1 MHTANNNLF
10 QRLLASINKLQADS
24 IIWWRKIEMQLS
36 WEYTIEHNYVI
47 KQVFTFHLGL
57 ANLLV
62 VCVITGSLIKTEIN
76 TNWREHPWTKMM
88 Q

>member
-1 MHTANNNLF
+1 MITQSETTLKPQETEMHTGNNNLF
-10 QRLLASINKLQADS
+10 QRLLASIDKLQADS
-24 IIWWRKIEMQLS
+24 IIWWRKIETQLS

-62 VCVITGSLIKTEIN
+62 VSVSLQA
-76 TNWREHPWTKMM
+76 P
-88 Q
+88 

>member
-1 MHTANNNLF
+1 MITQSETTLKPQETEMHTGNNNLF
-10 QRLLASINKLQADS
+10 QILLASIDKLQADS

-62 VCVITGSLIKTEIN
+62 VSVSLQA
-76 TNWREHPWTKMM
+76 P
-88 Q
+88 

>member
-1 MHTANNNLF
+1 MITQSETTLKPQETEMHTGNNNPF
-10 QRLLASINKLQADS
+10 QRLLASIDKLQADS

-62 VCVITGSLIKTEIN
+62 VSVSLQA
-76 TNWREHPWTKMM
+76 P
-88 Q
+88 

>member
-1 MHTANNNLF
+1 MITQSETTLKPQETEMHTANNNLF

-62 VCVITGSLIKTEIN
+62 VSVSLQA
-76 TNWREHPWTKMM
+76 P
-88 Q
+88 

>member
-1 MHTANNNLF
+1 MHTGNNNLF
-10 QRLLASINKLQADS
+10 QRLLASIDKLQADS

-62 VCVITGSLIKTEIN
+62 VFVSLQA
-76 TNWREHPWTKMM
+76 P
-88 Q
+88 

>member
-1 MHTANNNLF
+1 MITQSETTLKPQETEMHTGNNNLF
-10 QRLLASINKLQADS
+10 QRLLASLDKLQADS

-62 VCVITGSLIKTEIN
+62 VSVSLQA
-76 TNWREHPWTKMM
+76 P
-88 Q
+88 

>member
-1 MHTANNNLF
+1 MITQSETTLKPQETEMHTGNNNLF
-10 QRLLASINKLQADS
+10 QRLLASIDKLQADS

-47 KQVFTFHLGL
+47 KQVFNFHLGL

-62 VCVITGSLIKTEIN
+62 VSVSLQA
-76 TNWREHPWTKMM
+76 P
-88 Q
+88 

>member
-1 MHTANNNLF
+1 MITQSETTLKPQETEMHTGNNNLF
-10 QRLLASINKLQADS
+10 QRLLASIDKLQADS

-62 VCVITGSLIKTEIN
+62 VSVSLQA
-76 TNWREHPWTKMM
+76 P
-88 Q
+88 

>member
-1 MHTANNNLF
+1 MITQSETTLKPQETEMHTGNNNLF

-62 VCVITGSLIKTEIN
+62 VSVSLQA
-76 TNWREHPWTKMM
+76 P
-88 Q
+88 

>member
-1 MHTANNNLF
+1 MITQSETTLKPQETEMHTGNNNLF
-10 QRLLASINKLQADS
+10 QRLLASIDKLQADS

-47 KQVFTFHLGL
+47 KQVFIFHLGL

-62 VCVITGSLIKTEIN
+62 VSVSLQA
-76 TNWREHPWTKMM
+76 P
-88 Q
+88 